1 MITFVGHHFT
11 SLEVHGGATG
21 RANLVDVV
29 AELVAAVLPA
39 AEAHPL
45 VEGVFGVAAIGHA
58 LLLVVEQGVDEQVDG
73 AFMGTFDEL
82 VHVCNTQRERKTSA
96 ALLR

>member
-11 SLEVHGGATG
+11 SLEVHRCAAR
-21 RANLVDVV
+21 RADLVDVV

-45 VEGVFGVAAIGHA
+45 VEGVLGVAAIGHA
-58 LLLVVEQGVDEQVDG
+58 LPLVVQQGVDEQVDG
-73 AFMGTFDEL
+73 ALVGAFDEL
-82 VHVCNTQRERKTSA
+82 VHVCNAQKRRER
-96 ALLR
+96 